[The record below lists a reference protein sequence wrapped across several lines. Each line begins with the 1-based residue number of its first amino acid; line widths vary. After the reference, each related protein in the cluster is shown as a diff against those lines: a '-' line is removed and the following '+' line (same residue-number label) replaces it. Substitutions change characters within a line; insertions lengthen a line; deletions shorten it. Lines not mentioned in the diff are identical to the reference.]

1 MKELPRLPAERTV
14 KVLAGR
20 WKLPILWHVIQG
32 PRRLVEL
39 ERLVAGVTQK
49 VLIQQLRELEAHGL
63 VKRAVFAEV
72 PARVEYSA
80 TPLGASLLPLMGSLC
95 EWGHAHA
102 RAFGEDGQLPVL
114 STSCATGK

>member
-1 MKELPRLPAERTV
+1 MKELPRVPAERAV

-20 WKLPILWHVIQG
+20 WKLPILWHVIQR

-63 VKRAVFAEV
+63 VKREVFAEV

-80 TPLGASLLPLMGSLC
+80 TELGASLVPLMGSLC

-102 RAFGEDGQLPVL
+102 RAFGEDGQLAAIAA
-114 STSCATGK
+114 SCSSDE